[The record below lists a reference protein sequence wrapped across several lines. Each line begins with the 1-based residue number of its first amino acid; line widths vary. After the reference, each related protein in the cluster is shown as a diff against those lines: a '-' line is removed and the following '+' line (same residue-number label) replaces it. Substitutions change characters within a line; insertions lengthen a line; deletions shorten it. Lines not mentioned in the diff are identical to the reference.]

1 MGSQSLLKKQRPIRV
16 MLVDDHRSVLTGLE
30 KLIDGERPA
39 MHVVAKATSRA
50 AALALAADARPDV
63 VVLDLDL
70 GGEDGL
76 EIIPELIARGGT
88 SVLVLT
94 GLRDPRVAESAVVR
108 GASGVVRKEEPA
120 ETLLKAIERVHHG
133 ELWLGRETTGRVM
146 LQLRSGCAPREDADN
161 PGFSALTARE
171 REIVEQLASYPGA
184 DNRRLA
190 QRLNIGEHTLRNHLS
205 RIYDKLGV
213 PNRLELYIYAQRHG
227 VSRRPEQ

>member
-1 MGSQSLLKKQRPIRV
+1 
-16 MLVDDHRSVLTGLE
+16 MLVDDHRSVLSGLE
-30 KLIDGERPA
+30 NLIDGERPV

-50 AALALAADARPDV
+50 SALALAADARPDV

-120 ETLLKAIERVHHG
+120 ETLLKAIERVYHG
-133 ELWLGRETTGRVM
+133 ELWLGRETTGRV
-146 LQLRSGCAPREDADN
+146 LVQLRSSAPREDAGN
-161 PGFSALTARE
+161 AGFSALTARE